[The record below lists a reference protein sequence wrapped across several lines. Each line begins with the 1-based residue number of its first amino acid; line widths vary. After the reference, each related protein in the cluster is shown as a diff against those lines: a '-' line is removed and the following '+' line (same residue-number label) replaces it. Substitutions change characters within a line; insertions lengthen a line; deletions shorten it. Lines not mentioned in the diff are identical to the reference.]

1 MFIFLYVCIFKERK
15 PMSFNNY
22 FLRQDL
28 TRLREINELSA
39 FLIQNDNPTDGQQ
52 LIEVRDTLTKLLSY
66 DYTWLCDEHNNI
78 NRIIE
83 ENNRAIDADH
93 ERKNDDLY
101 SKSYDL
107 YFFHKYYILG
117 PATLSRIANRYKF
130 IFGHTFCEYMD
141 NFHSKNKAILKL
153 TSPFEITR
161 EFGLFTILR

>member
-1 MFIFLYVCIFKERK
+1 
-15 PMSFNNY
+15 MSFNNY
-22 FLRQDL
+22 FLSQDL
-28 TRLREINELSA
+28 ARLREINELSA
-39 FLIQNDNPTDGQQ
+39 FLIKNDNPTDGQQ

-66 DYTWLCDEHNNI
+66 DYTWLWDEHNNI
-78 NRIIE
+78 DKMIE
-83 ENNRAIDADH
+83 ENNKAIDADH

-117 PATLSRIANRYKF
+117 PSTLSRIANRYKF

-153 TSPFEITR
+153 TGPFEIAR
-161 EFGLFTILR
+161 ELGLSIIMR